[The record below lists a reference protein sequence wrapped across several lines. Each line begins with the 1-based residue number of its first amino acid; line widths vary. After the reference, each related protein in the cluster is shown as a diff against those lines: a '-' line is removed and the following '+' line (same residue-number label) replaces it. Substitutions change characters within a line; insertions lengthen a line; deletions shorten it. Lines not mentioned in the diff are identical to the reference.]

1 MDPTARIALCA
12 LWVAGFAAAVPFPAA
27 AAQAPGSSEQERERE
42 MEKEREADREKAERE
57 EPDRITGPLTEL
69 LHGSR
74 KLEELRLRVEW
85 VVDREIV
92 SLALYGDGVAI
103 WRNRSQFRVP
113 RRDLLAVVAD
123 LERSG
128 IGKMRSRY
136 GDEESERLSFQG
148 RLSVSVGSVAKNG
161 AAAKNIVQLM
171 GGEQS
176 RPLALLADRL
186 LAVGRAGAP
195 KGTSASTLD
204 DGLRKVASGE
214 LAPETLEVVFQ
225 RRDDRTLPNPENGW
239 LLRVEGDEAV
249 VREFRPGR
257 GYAEP
262 RRRALPAEEFRWL
275 VETLRAAEP
284 GSFGSNLFAP
294 RYTDLRISVL
304 DRTKDVQARRYLGVT
319 AETHGKVQEVF
330 DRLVAELEALART
343 TLAEGKEEREAP

>member
-12 LWVAGFAAAVPFPAA
+12 LWVAGFAAAVPSP

-42 MEKEREADREKAERE
+42 MEKERDADREKAERE
-57 EPDRITGPLTEL
+57 EPDRITGPLTEI

-128 IGKMRSRY
+128 VGKMRSRY

-148 RLSVSVGSVAKNG
+148 RLSVSVGPSAKNGSAAKNG

-195 KGTSASTLD
+195 KGISASTLD

-225 RRDDRTLPNPENGW
+225 RRDDRALPNPENGW
-239 LLRVEGDEAV
+239 LLRVEADEAV

-262 RRRALPAEEFRWL
+262 RRRALPAEEFRRL

-284 GSFGSNLFAP
+284 GAFGSNLFAP

-319 AETHGKVQEVF
+319 AETHGKVQEAF
-330 DRLVAELEALART
+330 DRLVADLEALART
-343 TLAEGKEEREAP
+343 TLAEGKEE